1 MKDNLI
7 RVVSLVVLVVC
18 LAVNFYAVHGYS
30 LQQNPEYSE
39 DFEDGQAMGWV
50 LEPCWQ
56 IIDDGGNQVLAGE
69 GHQWAHAERTFEDYH
84 LKFRLKLIKG
94 SIHLVYRI
102 NDEGRYFIGFDS
114 SGSKLNKQYW
124 PNTFLENLVSKN
136 VQHATNTWHQVEPI
150 GQGDKLTF
158 LVDGMTEW
166 SNLDSQPILYG
177 SFAFEMLDNSHVFD
191 PNTPPEVI

>member
-7 RVVSLVVLVVC
+7 RVVFLVFIIAC
-18 LAVNFYAVHGYS
+18 LAVNSHAVHGYS

-39 DFEDGQAMGWV
+39 DFKDGQAMGWV
-50 LEPCWQ
+50 LGPGWQ

-84 LKFRLKLIKG
+84 LKFSLKLIKG

-114 SGSKLNKQYW
+114 SGSKLNKQHW
-124 PNTFLENLVSKN
+124 PNTFLDNVVSKN
-136 VQHATNTWHQVEPI
+136 VQHATNTWHQVEII
-150 GQGDKLTF
+150 GQGDRLTF
-158 LVDGMTEW
+158 IVDGKTEW
-166 SNLDSQPILYG
+166 THTNSQPILTA
-177 SFAFEMLDNSHVFD
+177 SFLFETLVNSHVFD
-191 PNTPPEVI
+191 PNTSPEVI